1 METPPP
7 LLRAARGQEA
17 VTAKRNA
24 GKGAACRHAP
34 SVVDADAVTPA
45 RLYLCIAR
53 RAPPACPVAHRS
65 RGLRLPV
72 AWAQAL
78 SVRRQ
83 RAARDAGEVVTGAR
97 RRGHAD
103 P

>member
-1 METPPP
+1 M
-7 LLRAARGQEA
+7 R
-17 VTAKRNA
+17 AKRNA

-45 RLYLCIAR
+45 RLYLASR
-53 RAPPACPVAHRS
+53 AAPRAPPACPVARAPLQ
-65 RGLRLPV
+65 GFLRLPV

-78 SVRRQ
+78 VRVRRQ
-83 RAARDAGEVVTGAR
+83 RAARDAGRAGEVVTGAR
-97 RRGHAD
+97 RRGHAA